1 MAARRVGLT
10 GGIGSG
16 KSTVAQLWVSL
27 GALLVDTD
35 AIAREITGPGGLGTE
50 ALVREFGPEVLD
62 PGGGLDRSRMRDL
75 AFFDP
80 SVRRRLEEQLHPIIG
95 RIALQ
100 RASQSPESRI
110 VLFDVP
116 LLSES
121 SVWRQ
126 RCERIVVVDCS
137 ETTQVERVVRRS
149 GWAEEHVRRVI
160 AQQSSRERRRAIAD
174 AVIHNDGR
182 SLAELQ
188 RDIEQLWRLWTKQP
202 PSKHPP
208 VL

>member
-1 MAARRVGLT
+1 MAARHVGLT

-16 KSTVAQLWVSL
+16 KSTVAQIWVSL

-35 AIAREITGPGGLGTE
+35 AIAREITAPGGLGID

-62 PGGGLDRSRMRDL
+62 PGGGLDRARMRQL
-75 AFFDP
+75 AFADP

-95 RIALQ
+95 PLALQ
-100 RASQSPESRI
+100 RASQSPTSQI
-110 VLFDVP
+110 VLFDIP

-121 SVWRQ
+121 SVWRR
-126 RCERIVVVDCS
+126 RCERILVVDCS

-149 GWAEEHVRRVI
+149 GWAEDQVRQVI

-182 SLAELQ
+182 LLAEL
-188 RDIEQLWRLWTKQP
+188 RCDVEQLWKLWAVQL
-202 PSKHPP
+202 PSERHAA
-208 VL
+208 L